1 MSRCRV
7 LKSRVEKGWRGL
19 EILAPKSVVNK
30 IRRHSMMTRNL
41 AGGPQNPPRLDGEG
55 AVHRR
60 RAFRSAWGA
69 RREASGGAPP
79 GQLGVLGH
87 DKGRIRTSS

>member
-19 EILAPKSVVNK
+19 EILAPKSVSNK

-41 AGGPQNPPRLDGEG
+41 AGGPQPPPDWMEKAQYIGVEHLDQ
-55 AVHRR
+55 H
-60 RAFRSAWGA
+60 
-69 RREASGGAPP
+69 GGHVGRPP
-79 GQLGVLGH
+79 GELPR
-87 DKGRIRTSS
+87 DSWES